1 MANNSDEIEV
11 VFKATTNKK
20 SAEKTGSE
28 LVNTVQ
34 DTVDK
39 KGGIELDLKLAK
51 KPIKGL
57 EKEKKEILDM
67 WKEVSEKGGLLSVP
81 KKEVN
86 TFLDK
91 YSKFSKLVGQSH
103 KNNTQAYKEMNRI
116 IGEQIKLYKET
127 FSEKNIKRAQAKW
140 SQDSKTNRE
149 VKKQTRINEKENT
162 KFIKNLAKGAGRSK
176 ASPYQR

>member
-57 EKEKKEILDM
+57 EKEQKKILNS
-67 WKEVSEKGGLLSVP
+67 WKKVSKQGGLLSAP
-81 KKEVN
+81 KEDITEYIDLLMN
-86 TFLDK
+86 FL
-91 YSKFSKLVGQSH
+91 KLAGQAH
-103 KNNTQAYKEMNRI
+103 KGNSDAYQELKRVLTNYQEM
-116 IGEQIKLYKET
+116 